1 MWFLLLAAGAVVVQ
15 LAGVSTSRRLPVPPP
30 PELLLAAWFLLATAV
45 RLAVMRV
52 RLAGFER
59 KAKRLARR
67 TGDQSAS
74 PIGELGL
81 GVGRGALQAVGGDV
95 LGATLSLVAALL
107 RGAAHSLRV
116 KPSPQ
121 RERRRQARRERLAA
135 ITCVLGIGLTC
146 TAMAWWPLVGGQVT
160 RAAAPTLR
168 ELGLMRDP
176 PRPDPDRFLRRDT
189 IGPAATP
196 PAPAP
201 GSR

>member
-15 LAGVSTSRRLPVPPP
+15 LAGVPSSRRLPVPPP
-30 PELLLAAWFLLATAV
+30 SELLLAAWFLFATAV

-52 RLAGFER
+52 RLAAFER

-67 TGDQSAS
+67 TSDQGGS

-107 RGAAHSLRV
+107 RGAAGSLRV
-116 KPSPQ
+116 RPSPQ
-121 RERRRQARRERLAA
+121 RERRRQARRERLATIA
-135 ITCVLGIGLTC
+135 CVLGIGLAC
-146 TAMAWWPLVGGQVT
+146 TAMAWWPLVGARVT

-168 ELGLMRDP
+168 EVGLMREA
-176 PRPDPDRFLRRDT
+176 PRPAVDRFQRGDH
-189 IGPAATP
+189 IGPATK
-196 PAPAP
+196 APDP
-201 GSR
+201 GSK